1 MPMIDALWPEDALT
15 PEAEARLVKE
25 LTDILIRAEG
35 YDPASEIAQRVTVFH
50 LHRPAAIYVGGE
62 RTNTIRYRIIPS
74 APEGQY
80 TDESRRFLVRQ
91 VTEAVA
97 RAENRPFDDVAPR
110 VWVFPTEIPDGAW
123 GTRGAIWM
131 LPDIHALLAGES
143 ERGAGVARLARRRLE
158 KARIT
163 LEAALD
169 AASAGIASKSSLE
182 RPA

>member
-25 LTDILIRAEG
+25 LTDILIEAEG
-35 YDPASEIAQRVTVFH
+35 YDPANPVAQRVTVFH

-62 RTNTIRYRIIPS
+62 RANTMRYRIIPS

-80 TDESRRFLVRQ
+80 TDESRRRLVRN

-110 VWVFPTEIPDGAW
+110 VWVFPTEIPDGTW
-123 GTRGAIWM
+123 GTRGAIWS
-131 LPDIHALLAGES
+131 LPDIHALLEGES
-143 ERGAGVARLARRRLE
+143 ERGEGVRRLARRRRE

-169 AASAGIASKSSLE
+169 AASAGKTNN
-182 RPA
+182 P

>member
-15 PEAEARLVKE
+15 SEAEARLVRE

-35 YDPASEIAQRVTVFH
+35 YDPASQIAPRVTVFH

-74 APEGQY
+74 VPEGQY
-80 TDESRRFLVRQ
+80 TDESRRWLVRQ

-123 GTRGAIWM
+123 GTGGAIWM

-163 LEAALD
+163 LEAALE
-169 AASAGIASKSSLE
+169 ATSAGIARKS
-182 RPA
+182 